1 MPPDTTDGDMGV
13 FFNLLEENFYWLDDI
28 SVKVVPPVDGGA
40 PIVGNQVPNSSFEVG
55 ATKWSATIY
64 PAGDISEDEA
74 HEITANAALL
84 SIPADNAPHGKRV
97 LQIENFYR
105 CAVFLTSAYF
115 PLRHGIPA
123 SIGFWMKAPAGKYVE
138 LYLNNEKTPAV
149 TQRQKMFTARSSEW
163 EFYSMSVTPKL
174 SSSKTYYVRLHLH
187 NPGVY
192 LFDSVTAVEGEEA
205 LKTAKPNPINIGFE
219 PTGRPA
225 NVFFKNEPMTPILL
239 VEAKP
244 QLSSQTLH
252 ARVLDAWNKEIKR
265 FSIEIPLADGRGEKK
280 ITLPTGLYGGFKCEI
295 AVTDDFAALPLAE
308 IVYAVVPKLPSPKD
322 GSRDLF
328 FGGHTRFTP
337 YNLALAELMG
347 LRSLRMH
354 PPVTTKWKIIAR
366 FGHVL
371 DGVRR
376 AHRMGFN
383 LLSLFD
389 SVPAEFADRPE
400 NEPKD
405 KHPHWWSSYPPKD
418 PEPWKQYVKDTYK
431 VFGPYIDEWEVW
443 NEPDSPFLLV
453 KPGLDKATEY
463 VRIVRL
469 TREALDEIGAEV
481 TLIGGGIANPAKPFL
496 QSAFEQG
503 MGRYID
509 VVSFHFYFESSSP
522 DEVPLPTMV
531 EQIQKLRTMPGR
543 GGKPLDVWHTE
554 GGASLS
560 DGAHWSRSLRIPATS
575 YVSTFEAATT
585 LVRTIA
591 SLKAAG
597 ARRHYH
603 YSAFAEPMGRQV
615 NRDETSVMF
624 EASGAATP
632 SFAAHAASVLMLEGA
647 EGKGVRVEQIGASR
661 VVIAEFVKDGKN
673 IDVVWSREPVAL
685 SAVTSVKTDRRK
697 LFDMMGNSI
706 TADALTLTQSPIYIS
721 D

>member
-1 MPPDTTDGDMGV
+1 M
-13 FFNLLEENFYWLDDI
+13 
-28 SVKVVPPVDGGA
+28 
-40 PIVGNQVPNSSFEVG
+40 
-55 ATKWSATIY
+55 
-64 PAGDISEDEA
+64 
-74 HEITANAALL
+74 
-84 SIPADNAPHGKRV
+84 
-97 LQIENFYR
+97 
-105 CAVFLTSAYF
+105 
-115 PLRHGIPA
+115 
-123 SIGFWMKAPAGKYVE
+123 
-138 LYLNNEKTPAV
+138 
-149 TQRQKMFTARSSEW
+149 
-163 EFYSMSVTPKL
+163 
-174 SSSKTYYVRLHLH
+174 
-187 NPGVY
+187 
-192 LFDSVTAVEGEEA
+192 
-205 LKTAKPNPINIGFE
+205 
-219 PTGRPA
+219 
-225 NVFFKNEPMTPILL
+225 
-239 VEAKP
+239 
-244 QLSSQTLH
+244 
-252 ARVLDAWNKEIKR
+252 
-265 FSIEIPLADGRGEKK
+265 
-280 ITLPTGLYGGFKCEI
+280 
-295 AVTDDFAALPLAE
+295 
-308 IVYAVVPKLPSPKD
+308 
-322 GSRDLF
+322 
-328 FGGHTRFTP
+328 
-337 YNLALAELMG
+337 
-347 LRSLRMH
+347 
-354 PPVTTKWKIIAR
+354 
-366 FGHVL
+366 
-371 DGVRR
+371 
-376 AHRMGFN
+376 
-383 LLSLFD
+383 
-389 SVPAEFADRPE
+389 
-400 NEPKD
+400 
-405 KHPHWWSSYPPKD
+405 
-418 PEPWKQYVKDTYK
+418 KDTYR

-575 YVSTFEAATT
+575 YVSTFKAATTLVRTIASLKAAGARRHYHYGAFAEPMFEAATT